1 MPLTLTEVI
10 TLAAQKAG
18 SLGALA
24 EEMERHQNRLS
35 EWKKGTRRPDAGE
48 IAFLAEKAGLPILT
62 TLAEIEAQL
71 DEKHSHVWRAAL
83 GKLTA
88 AGVAAS
94 VLMGSALT
102 FPDEANAAQNTAQ
115 GTGRLYIM
123 STIRRRI
130 KRLLVQF
137 SSIWNCGKFATL
149 SA

>member
-1 MPLTLTEVI
+1 MNLSELIE
-10 TLAAQKAG
+10 AAAHKAG
-18 SLGALA
+18 SQADLA
-24 EEMERHQNRLS
+24 AEMQKQPARLS
-35 EWKKGTRRPDAGE
+35 EWKKGKHRPDAGE
-48 IAFLAEKAGLPILT
+48 IAYLAEKAGLPILT